1 MIGQFESPVSYE
13 QDYYHDFAITEN
25 YYIFETISM
34 KIDFMKMAEIM
45 YNRQPL
51 AFGAYFDENQPGEF
65 HIINRYAHAKGLN
78 HANAILKRIF
88 RHTNEHKSFQSP
100 PNMAFH
106 VLNAYEEDNTVSYKY
121 KGGTRLEWINS
132 DCIRYDVIW

>member
-1 MIGQFESPVSYE
+1 MLIGQFENPYSYE

-65 HIINRYAHAKGLN
+65 HIIHRYVYTYASILTAPTQFKKIFLETQKNTN
-78 HANAILKRIF
+78 HF
-88 RHTNEHKSFQSP
+88 YRHQ
-100 PNMAFH
+100 
-106 VLNAYEEDNTVSYKY
+106 
-121 KGGTRLEWINS
+121 
-132 DCIRYDVIW
+132 IWLSTF

>member
-1 MIGQFESPVSYE
+1 MTRFLIGQFESPLSYE

-65 HIINRYAHAKGLN
+65 HIINRYAHAIRRSISRLRN
-78 HANAILKRIF
+78 FVTHFQA
-88 RHTNEHKSFQSP
+88 HK
-100 PNMAFH
+100 
-106 VLNAYEEDNTVSYKY
+106 
-121 KGGTRLEWINS
+121 
-132 DCIRYDVIW
+132 